1 MARKRNAETSVKE
14 TAVQENEEV
23 ETPIEKVEAEVVREG
38 VVTAG
43 MLNVRSGPS
52 MDNNPISTLYKGTK
66 VMYTVENE
74 EWVKLE
80 NGGFCKREYIK

>member
-1 MARKRNAETSVKE
+1 MKKRFSNGHVTK
-14 TAVQENEEV
+14 EEV
-23 ETPIEKVEAEVVREG
+23 SEPVIEKVEAELVTEG
-38 VVTAG
+38 VVTAV